1 MKIIYKKLRGLY
13 GQAHLGE
20 NTIEIDSR
28 IKGKKLLEILIHES
42 LHIYLPKKNE
52 AYIVK
57 LSVNLCNILWTEQ
70 YRQVD
75 NSNIIAMQDDSL

>member
-20 NTIEIDSR
+20 YTIEIDSR

-42 LHIYLPKKNE
+42 LHIYLPKKDE

-57 LSVNLCNILWTEQ
+57 LSVNLCNILWNEQ

-75 NSNIIAMQDDSL
+75 NTNITPMQDDSF